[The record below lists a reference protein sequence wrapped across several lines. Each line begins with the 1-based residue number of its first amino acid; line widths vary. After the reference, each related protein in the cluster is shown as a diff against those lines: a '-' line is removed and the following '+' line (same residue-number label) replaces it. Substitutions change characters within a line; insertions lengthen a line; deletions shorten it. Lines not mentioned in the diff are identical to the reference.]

1 MELQL
6 DRLDMQILSALQVC
20 NQTSA
25 HELADSVPLSASA
38 IQRRI
43 RTYRTNGV
51 ITADVSVLNPK
62 LAGDHISVML
72 LIQLAQQ
79 GPARVADV
87 RARLSRSSHVQV
99 VMEIAGA
106 YDLMCIT
113 VFDSMEAF
121 NTFVD
126 TEVAEHPLVGR
137 FETIF
142 VRRRVKFGATLPL
155 WNQI

>member
-1 MELQL
+1 MESQL
-6 DRLDMQILSALQVC
+6 DRLDMQILSALQIS

-25 HELADSVPLSASA
+25 QELADRVPLSPSA

-43 RTYRTNGV
+43 RQYRTTGV

-62 LAGDHISVML
+62 LTGGHISVVL

-79 GPARVADV
+79 GPARVAEV
-87 RARLSRSSHVQV
+87 RGRLSRSPYVQV
-99 VMEIAGA
+99 VMEIAGG

-113 VFDSMEAF
+113 MFDNIESF
-121 NTFVD
+121 NTFAD
-126 TEVAEHPLVGR
+126 IEIAADPCVAR
-137 FETIF
+137 FETML

-155 WNQI
+155 WNAI

>member
-6 DRLDMQILSALQVC
+6 DKLDMQILSSLQVS

-25 HELADSVPLSASA
+25 HELADRVALSPSA

-43 RTYRTNGV
+43 RHYRNAGV

-62 LAGDHISVML
+62 LAGDHISVVI

-87 RARLSRSSHVQV
+87 RARLSRSPHVQV

-113 VFDSMEAF
+113 VFDTMDAF
-121 NTFVD
+121 NAFAD
-126 TEVAEHPLVGR
+126 AEIADHPSVGR

-142 VRRRVKFGATLPL
+142 VLSL
-155 WNQI
+155 IHI